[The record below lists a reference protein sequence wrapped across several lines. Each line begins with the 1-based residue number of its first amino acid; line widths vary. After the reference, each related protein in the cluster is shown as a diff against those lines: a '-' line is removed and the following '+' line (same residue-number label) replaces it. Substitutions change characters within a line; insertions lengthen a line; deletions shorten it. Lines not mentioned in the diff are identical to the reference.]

1 MEPLYQRFLWIICID
16 RAVSNGNH
24 SHLQSEWVKGKGRR
38 LHLLT
43 SSTQADTLWKTG
55 APALIPCAVLGIVCC
70 SDLPQPWKRSS
81 PPLLQVMSMN
91 PKGIFHFMPN
101 GTLTMVSFSP
111 GLVLFPEPTT
121 SDECDIKRENSSL
134 GSPGKGEK
142 GLSLLSVG
150 VVEIPVA
157 AMLCPMSSSAN
168 FCCHSFKS
176 HAGECSFQ

>member
-1 MEPLYQRFLWIICID
+1 MGEGKRQTIALAHKFHSGRHSLENRCSRLDSMCCI
-16 RAVSNGNH
+16 
-24 SHLQSEWVKGKGRR
+24 
-38 LHLLT
+38 
-43 SSTQADTLWKTG
+43 
-55 APALIPCAVLGIVCC
+55 GIVCC

-81 PPLLQVMSMN
+81 PQLLQVMSVN

-101 GTLTMVSFSP
+101 GTLTMVSCSP

-134 GSPGKGEK
+134 DSPGMGDK

-157 AMLCPMSSSAN
+157 AMLGPMSSSAN

-176 HAGECSFQ
+176 HAGECSLQ